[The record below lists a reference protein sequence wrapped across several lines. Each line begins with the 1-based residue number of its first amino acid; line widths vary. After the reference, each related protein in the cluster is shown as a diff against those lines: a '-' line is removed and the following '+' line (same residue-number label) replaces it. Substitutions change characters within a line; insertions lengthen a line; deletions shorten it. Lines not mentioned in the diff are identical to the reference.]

1 MLIHRDRF
9 YLTDTFL
16 LTKINL
22 PKHRNCPERS
32 DSLVFAVPAKFY
44 VPGESA
50 GTTVYFAKELP

>member
-1 MLIHRDRF
+1 MH
-9 YLTDTFL
+9 TQFL
-16 LTKINL
+16 LSEGISQ
-22 PKHRNCPERS
+22 KHRNCPERS